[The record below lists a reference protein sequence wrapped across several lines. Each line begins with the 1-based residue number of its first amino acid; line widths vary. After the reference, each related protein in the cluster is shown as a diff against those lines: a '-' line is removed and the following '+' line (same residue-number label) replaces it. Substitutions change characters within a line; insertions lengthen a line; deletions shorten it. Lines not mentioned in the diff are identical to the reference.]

1 MKYIILTY
9 ISLISFLS
17 FSFEFEKDINL
28 LACDIN
34 SDNAAAG
41 TCFKKGERISGMNKI
56 CTYSCV
62 SGDKAITISSVKLC
76 PLSIKG

>member
-1 MKYIILTY
+1 MKYILLTY

-17 FSFEFEKDINL
+17 FSIELETDINL

-34 SDNAAAG
+34 NDNFVAG

-76 PLSIKG
+76 PLSISG